1 MSSSLIHTA
10 GRPSA
15 SRTQTS
21 RIQLPQHPRGPRRV
35 RRSDRRPRPR
45 RGRLRPS
52 GGRRRGRCLRAG
64 GRRPS
69 SRWRSRRRRLA
80 PERPRRSS
88 TQRRSV
94 RHAPFYGLRPRRS
107 GVNGPLSLRQRQESA
122 HELVEA
128 QLARGLPDL
137 PPQRPRRARL

>member
-10 GRPSA
+10 GRPSE
-15 SRTQTS
+15 SVTQTS
-21 RIQLPQHPRGPRRV
+21 RIQLPLHPRSPRRV

-52 GGRRRGRCLRAG
+52 DGRRRGRCLRAG

-80 PERPRRSS
+80 PERPRHSS
-88 TQRRSV
+88 TRRHSV
-94 RHAPFYGLRPRRS
+94 RHTTFHGLRPGRS
-107 GVNGPLSLRQRQESA
+107 GFNRPLSLRQRQERA
-122 HELVEA
+122 QELVVA
-128 QLARGLPDL
+128 QIARGLPDL